1 MTLVDASFSGS
12 DWDVESGA
20 APFALELADPSADM
34 FASNGTLAPRRRV
47 SAHEHRVRP
56 REWRL
61 GRVSQTYPTGAA
73 LGRVWVQD
81 LAV

>member
-1 MTLVDASFSGS
+1 MPLVENDAGS
-12 DWDVESGA
+12 DGDVESGA

-56 REWRL
+56 REWPL
-61 GRVSQTYPTGAA
+61 GRVSQTYPPGALQQA
-73 LGRVWVQD
+73 RCKFKPPV
-81 LAV
+81 